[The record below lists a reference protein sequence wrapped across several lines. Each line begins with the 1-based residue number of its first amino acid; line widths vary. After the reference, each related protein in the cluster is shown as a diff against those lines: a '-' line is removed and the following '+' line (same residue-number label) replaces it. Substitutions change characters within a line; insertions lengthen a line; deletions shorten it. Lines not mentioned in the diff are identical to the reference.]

1 MARSGSAQTN
11 HIAATSRV
19 WYWELVWSADYNGN
33 KATVYWKIYARCEN
47 GTSGSTYVENYGLSG
62 NVHESNLSYSNR
74 FYKDSEIASGSFE
87 LSGGS
92 SFNVN
97 IIAHPYS
104 GSHTS
109 SGSWTFTLDTA
120 VTTPTV
126 TCSVSK
132 GLDSVTTSMS
142 VTNYGGAGIIDTYID
157 LFTDSGCNNKVG
169 SINGTSGTFTGLS
182 PNTTYYVR
190 ANASNGYYRGYSDV
204 IAVTTYDIAK
214 ITSVSDMIHGDN
226 LSVQF
231 SNPSGS
237 NIEIGIYK
245 TDAATALAEYRK
257 VSGTSYNFNFSDLEL
272 DKIYRQY
279 GSNNSFKIRVY
290 IRTAGKYLS
299 YAEITI
305 TLKGNQKTI
314 HVNINNVYKRGKIYK
329 NIDNKWHKGVIWKNI
344 KGTWVRCA

>member
-1 MARSGSAQTN
+1 MARSGSVQTN

-19 WYWELVWSADYNGN
+19 WYWELIWSASYNGN
-33 KATVYWKIYARCEN
+33 LATVSWEIYARCEN
-47 GTSGSTYVENYGLSG
+47 GTSGSTYVENYGFSG
-62 NVHESNLSYSNR
+62 NVHETNLSYSNR
-74 FYKDSEIASGSFE
+74 FYKDSKIASGSFS

-97 IIAHPYS
+97 ITAHPYS

-126 TCSVSK
+126 TCSVGK
-132 GLDSVTTSMS
+132 GLDSVTASMS
-142 VTNYGGAGIIDTYID
+142 VTNNGGAGIIDIYID

-169 SINGTSGTFTGLS
+169 TINGTSGTFTGLS
-182 PNTTYYVR
+182 PNATYYAR
-190 ANASNGYYRGYSDV
+190 ANASNGYYRGYSQV
-204 IAVTTYDIAK
+204 IAVTTYDIAR
-214 ITSVSDMIHGDN
+214 ITSVSDMTHGDN
-226 LSVQF
+226 LSVQY

-237 NIEIGIYK
+237 IIDIGIYK
-245 TDAATALAEYRK
+245 TDAATALAEYRRI
-257 VSGTSYNFNFSDLEL
+257 SGTSYTFNFSDSEL

-279 GSNNSFKIRVY
+279 GNNSSFKIRVY

-314 HVNINNVYKRGKIYK
+314 HFNINNVYKRGKIYK
-329 NIDNKWHKGVIWKNI
+329 NINNKWHKGVIWKNI

>member
-1 MARSGSAQTN
+1 MARSGSVQTN

-19 WYWELVWSADYNGN
+19 WYWELIWSASYNGN
-33 KATVYWKIYARCEN
+33 LATVSWEIYARCEN
-47 GTSGSTYVENYGLSG
+47 GTTSSTYVENYGFSG
-62 NVHESNLSYSNR
+62 NVHETNLSYSNR
-74 FYKDSEIASGSFE
+74 FYKDSKIASGSFS

-97 IIAHPYS
+97 ITAHPYS

-126 TCSVSK
+126 TCSGSE
-132 GLDSVTTSMS
+132 GLDSIIASMS
-142 VTNYGGAGIIDTYID
+142 VTNNGGAGIVDTYID

-169 SINGTSGTFTGLS
+169 TISGTSGTFTGLS
-182 PNTTYYVR
+182 TNTTYYAR
-190 ANASNGYYRGYSDV
+190 ANASNGYYRGYSGV
-204 IAVTTYDIAK
+204 VAVTTYDIAR
-214 ITSVSDMIHGDN
+214 ITFVSDMVHGDN
-226 LSVQF
+226 LSVQY

-237 NIEIGIYK
+237 IIDIGIYK
-245 TDAATALAEYRK
+245 TDAATALAEYRRI
-257 VSGTSYNFNFSDLEL
+257 SGTSYTFNFSDSEL

-279 GSNNSFKIRVY
+279 GNNSSFKIRVY

-329 NIDNKWHKGVIWKNI
+329 NINNKWHKGVIWKNI